1 MLKGLKIVSVNIRSL
16 YSSLDELSVRFKE
29 FDIVCCCETW
39 LNNTYTD
46 QMVKIE
52 GFELFRL
59 DRESGN
65 ILNKDLKLKRG
76 GGLIIYVK
84 KNLSDFTEIIP
95 HATHVS
101 GNIEQLWIKI
111 TKPNV
116 RNLLLG
122 VIYRPPSGKVSDSLA
137 ELSTS
142 LTNIL
147 DSFQGEITIVGDFNI
162 NYSLRHTPAYKAIK
176 NFERTFNLNQIIKS
190 PTRIVKNSKTH
201 LDLIFTNMDHIIS
214 FGVLDIAISDHLP
227 VFLIK
232 KKNKIRPSYSFTKG
246 RSYSTYSK
254 EDFQNDIKTHPKWGS
269 FWDLEENKPNEMWDI
284 MLEIILETSDLHAPL
299 KDMRI
304 REDTP
309 QWITKDL
316 ISEINQ
322 KDFLF
327 KKAKKFPSDLNWETY
342 KRKKNEVKQL
352 LSTAKEEFIKGKLDE
367 HEANPRKFWRTIN
380 DISGI
385 GKNKNSS
392 KCTKITDENNNE
404 FVNQDAADFL
414 NNYYACIGPNLA
426 KTHKEKWEKEKCGIK
441 TSASFSFQ
449 WVTEFEVKIL
459 IKEIKI
465 TKSSAIDGLSTRLLK
480 DAFEVLSFELTYM
493 YNSCLQ
499 FGTFPKNWGLS
510 KITPIPKTNPHS
522 TDPNNWRPISQIC
535 LPSKLLEKIIH
546 NQLYHYLDVNN
557 ILSPNQYGF
566 RKGLSTSMAIFDVLK
581 SLYENWNDKV
591 FSGCI
596 FIDFSRAFDT
606 IDHDI
611 LADKLILYG
620 LDGTS
625 QKLML
630 EYMSCRKHIT
640 TINGFNSAEA
650 PVTHGTAQGSILGP
664 LIFILYVNDIF
675 TSLNQDSS
683 TYMYADDTLILSKSD
698 NIDDV
703 TSKAKVALGKIMR
716 WCEANKL
723 SINYKK
729 TKYMIVK
736 HTKVPA
742 EPSLEIGDIKINSV
756 QQYEYLGM
764 LLDDKLTM
772 NEYADA
778 VWKKANTKV
787 GILANIR
794 RFISEST
801 AAKIYKSM
809 IRPHLDYIDFVI
821 DSSAMDR
828 IKRLDTL
835 QNKALRRIEY
845 CPIKE
850 NRLSY
855 ELLQRKYNIEDL
867 KLRRKR
873 NLLKI
878 IHANSAELE
887 NVDSESHQIELRSK
901 NKINIKTDFTA
912 KTRVY
917 NSPLFRGA
925 RLWNLLPVDLQKEQN
940 KFVFKKKLRTLTF

>member
-39 LNNTYTD
+39 LHNTYTD

-84 KNLSDFTEIIP
+84 KNLSNFTEIIP

-122 VIYRPPSGKVSDSLA
+122 VIYRPPTGKVSDSLA

-147 DSFQGEITIVGDFNI
+147 DSFQGEIAIVGDFNI
-162 NYSLRHTPAYKAIK
+162 NYSLRHTPAFKAIK

-190 PTRIVKNSKTH
+190 PTRIVKKSKTH

-214 FGVLDIAISDHLP
+214 SGVLDIAISDDLP

-254 EDFQNDIKTHPKWGS
+254 DDFQNDIKTHPKWGS

-392 KCTKITDENNNE
+392 KCTKITDENNDE

-546 NQLYHYLDVNN
+546 NQLYHFLDVNN

-611 LADKLILYG
+611 LADKLNLYG

-742 EPSLEIGDIKINSV
+742 GPSLEIGDIKINSV

-787 GILANIR
+787 GILAKIR

-809 IRPHLDYIDFVI
+809 IRPHLDYILT
-821 DSSAMDR
+821 SS
-828 IKRLDTL
+828 LTL
-835 QNKALRRIEY
+835 AQWIE
-845 CPIKE
+845 
-850 NRLSY
+850 
-855 ELLQRKYNIEDL
+855 
-867 KLRRKR
+867 
-873 NLLKI
+873 
-878 IHANSAELE
+878 
-887 NVDSESHQIELRSK
+887 
-901 NKINIKTDFTA
+901 
-912 KTRVY
+912 
-917 NSPLFRGA
+917 
-925 RLWNLLPVDLQKEQN
+925 
-940 KFVFKKKLRTLTF
+940 